1 MMDCKIKK
9 YFGIPPRG
17 KAACCCCCCYYLFV
31 SACSQS
37 FSESDSIHAVVLKST
52 KQYPKYYTV
61 LSSVSRCPC
70 IVCDEMQGHP
80 LVKITQ
86 TSVEFIS
93 FSGHDGL
100 SAA

>member
-1 MMDCKIKK
+1 MLLLLLICLLLSVV
-9 YFGIPPRG
+9 
-17 KAACCCCCCYYLFV
+17 A
-31 SACSQS
+31 
-37 FSESDSIHAVVLKST
+37 ESDSIHAAVLKST
-52 KQYPKYYTV
+52 KSKYI